1 MGTACV
7 VVGVAVVAGYVS
19 YRHAYEFVRANG
31 EEPTAAALV
40 PLTVDGL
47 IFAASLTAL
56 ETARRGGKTPVL
68 ARLALGLGMA
78 ASITA
83 NVSHGLGHG
92 LAGALVAG
100 WPAVALILVFE
111 LLLTAVARPVRL
123 PGVGTRGYG
132 VLETVSGAG
141 DVPIESGTEDD
152 SDSLEPFDPLLA
164 RAEDVF
170 RGDLAAGRC
179 PSIRA
184 IRAALS
190 IGQPKAQRV
199 RAYLDAVLAEQPQP
213 RMPS

>member
-1 MGTACV
+1 M
-7 VVGVAVVAGYVS
+7 AGYVS
-19 YRHAYEFVRANG
+19 YRHAYELVLANG

-68 ARLALGLGMA
+68 ARFALGLGVT

-83 NVSHGLGHG
+83 NVTHGLGHG

-111 LLLTAVARPVRL
+111 LLLTAVARPVLL
-123 PGVGTRGYG
+123 PGVGTRG
-132 VLETVSGAG
+132 A
-141 DVPIESGTEDD
+141 DVPGPVSEASDVPVESGTEGD
-152 SDSLEPFDPLLA
+152 SGSLGSFDHLLA
-164 RAEDVF
+164 QAEDIF
-170 RGDLAAGRC
+170 GGELAAGHR

-190 IGQPKAQRV
+190 IGQPKARRV
-199 RAYLDAVLAEQPQP
+199 QAYLDAVLAERSQ
-213 RMPS
+213 SHKLS